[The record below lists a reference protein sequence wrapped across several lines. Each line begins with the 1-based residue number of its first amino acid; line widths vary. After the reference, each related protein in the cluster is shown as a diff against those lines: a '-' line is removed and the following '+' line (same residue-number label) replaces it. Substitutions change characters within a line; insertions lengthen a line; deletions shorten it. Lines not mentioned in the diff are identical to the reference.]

1 MLSLCL
7 ISNAIKH
14 RITGKMNDITEK
26 MKNRGEIKINNL
38 FLQSDSNLYFLV
50 CTMSRITSQNDQIA
64 EKKGIYLLITAWN
77 CWKCSLDL

>member
-1 MLSLCL
+1 MLFFCF
-7 ISNAIKH
+7 IINVIKH
-14 RITGKMNDITEK
+14 IMTGKINDAIESEK
-26 MKNRGEIKINNL
+26 YRGEIQIVM
-38 FLQSDSNLYFLV
+38 DSNLYFLV